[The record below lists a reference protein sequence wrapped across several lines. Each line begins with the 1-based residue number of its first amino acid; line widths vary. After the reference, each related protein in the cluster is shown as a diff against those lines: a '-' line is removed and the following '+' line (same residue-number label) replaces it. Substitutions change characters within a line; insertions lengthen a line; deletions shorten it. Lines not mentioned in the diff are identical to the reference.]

1 MEISEKALKEIIA
14 KVVEETIKQKQGE
27 DFNKEMDESGIFKI
41 ETSTV
46 KCEPFGSLAK
56 GRGFCL

>member
-27 DFNKEMDESGIFKI
+27 DFNKEMDESGIFKV
-41 ETSTV
+41 ETS
-46 KCEPFGSLAK
+46 KI
-56 GRGFCL
+56 GRAHV